1 MGFIPRWDLFS
12 MKVDHERNYYN
23 CRRFDHLAKYCRDQ
37 KIIRKSK
44 RIEIINNN
52 EHLKAEESLEFLD

>member
-1 MGFIPRWDLFS
+1 

-37 KIIRKSK
+37 KIIRESK